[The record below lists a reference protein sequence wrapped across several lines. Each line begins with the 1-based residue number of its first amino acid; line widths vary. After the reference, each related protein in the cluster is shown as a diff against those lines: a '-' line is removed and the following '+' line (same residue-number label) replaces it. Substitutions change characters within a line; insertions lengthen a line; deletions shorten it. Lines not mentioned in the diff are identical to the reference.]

1 MVAEVE
7 AMRKSVE
14 EERQRLADRCADLDR
29 EKRQAGAAA
38 RAESDRLTEQ
48 VNIHVAQVA
57 AMVIVVLLFHSAIA
71 VLWVLR
77 NNLSRQCSLT
87 SERA

>member
-14 EERQRLADRCADLDR
+14 EERQRLADRCAQLDR
-29 EKRQAGAAA
+29 EKRQASAAA

-48 VNIHVAQVA
+48 VLH
-57 AMVIVVLLFHSAIA
+57 M
-71 VLWVLR
+71 
-77 NNLSRQCSLT
+77 
-87 SERA
+87 